1 MLVLCV
7 AFGFVGASF
16 RTYIYEILFLFFF
29 LQEYNTTPGTLVV
42 PARAVI
48 TIMLTLSFVF
58 GLLVLTYQYGMFS
71 WLGLSQL
78 DNMHSIFW
86 LSPVIAYAVCVGL
99 GLDYDVF
106 LLERIHDFKSQGMS
120 HEDSIVEGL
129 ASTGTIISSAG
140 LVMLASFGGL
150 LFSVN
155 PGLSQIGFML
165 CFAVATDT
173 FVVEPL
179 LVPAFMGL
187 IGEYNWWPSKL
198 AAEKKKEE
206 EEDEG
211 KSSLEES
218 LMVSTF

>member
-1 MLVLCV
+1 M
-7 AFGFVGASF
+7 
-16 RTYIYEILFLFFF
+16 
-29 LQEYNTTPGTLVV
+29 
-42 PARAVI
+42 
-48 TIMLTLSFVF
+48 
-58 GLLVLTYQYGMFS
+58 
-71 WLGLSQL
+71 
-78 DNMHSIFW
+78 
-86 LSPVIAYAVCVGL
+86 
-99 GLDYDVF
+99 
-106 LLERIHDFKSQGMS
+106 
-120 HEDSIVEGL
+120 EGL

-198 AAEKKKEE
+198 IKHGDNRNDDDEE
-206 EEDEG
+206 EESRRWR
-211 KSSLEES
+211 K
-218 LMVSTF
+218 V